1 MVMLAVTF
9 HLRTK
14 LPMKILVV
22 NDDGIHAPG
31 LRALQDVMRELGEVT
46 VVAPLIEQSGVGHSI
61 TYLHP
66 IISREIRE
74 AGEHYGW
81 AVDGSPADCVKMGVL
96 EYCGGQPDLI
106 VSGINSG
113 ANVGINVLYSGTVAA
128 AIEGA
133 FFGITSI
140 AVSLSQG
147 TPPDYQATAIRALHL
162 IRQLLK
168 RTPEQ
173 GRLWNINFPNTTPA
187 GPRGVKLAN
196 MAVRRHTDTVEK
208 RLDPRGRPYYWSGLD
223 PLKNHELEPGS
234 DVKELTDGFVTISPL
249 HFDLT
254 ETRILEELRDDDWS
268 L

>member
-1 MVMLAVTF
+1 
-9 HLRTK
+9 
-14 LPMKILVV
+14 MKILLV

-31 LRALQDVMRELGEVT
+31 LRAMQSVLMELGEVH
-46 VVAPLIEQSGVGHSI
+46 VVAPLVEQSGVGHRI

-66 IISREIRE
+66 ILVKEIIHE
-74 AGEHYGW
+74 GERYGW

-96 EYCGGQPDLI
+96 ELCQGEPDLI

-147 TPPDYQATAIRALHL
+147 TPPDYQATAIRALHV
-162 IRQLLK
+162 IRQLLQHTS
-168 RTPEQ
+168 RQ
-173 GRLWNINFPNTTPA
+173 GMLWNINFPNSSPE
-187 GPRGVKLAN
+187 GPRGVKLVS
-196 MAVRRHTDTVEK
+196 MEVHRHADSIEK
-208 RLDPRGRPYYWSGLD
+208 RIDPPGRPYYWSGLN
-223 PLKNHELEPGS
+223 PMKNHQLSDGY
-234 DVKELTDGFVTISPL
+234 DVKELIDGYATVTPL

-254 ETRILEELRDDDWS
+254 EKRILNELSS
-268 L
+268 LNWTV